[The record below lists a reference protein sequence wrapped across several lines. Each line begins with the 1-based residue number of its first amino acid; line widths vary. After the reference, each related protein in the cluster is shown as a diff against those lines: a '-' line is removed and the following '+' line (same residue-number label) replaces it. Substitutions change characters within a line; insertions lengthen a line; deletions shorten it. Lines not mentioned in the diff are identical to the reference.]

1 MLHKFRSKSPEVKT
15 QVLESFVV
23 TLMWIA
29 GFTELTRLL

>member
-1 MLHKFRSKSPEVKT
+1 MLHRFRSKPPQIKT

-29 GFTELTRLL
+29 GFSELTRLL